1 MKAKI
6 KDKKEVA
13 ESTLKVV
20 FDLMGQ
26 KIDFKAG
33 QYIFISIPNSPYPDD
48 KGNRRH
54 FTISSPPEEKDI
66 AITTRIRPSG
76 FKKWLSEAPI
86 GSEIDLGMV
95 TGEFILPKSFDKHLI
110 FLAGGI
116 GVTPFMS
123 MLGHIKNQQLPFKV
137 ALIYSNRNRQST
149 AYFKEL
155 NSWTGQIPDFKVI
168 MTMTEDPDWPGE
180 KRKID
185 AGFIKDY
192 LPDPNLQTY
201 YISGPPAFA
210 EGMKKVLEEVEVS
223 GSDIKL
229 ERFTGY

>member
-13 ESTLKVV
+13 EATLQVA

-33 QYIFISIPNSPYPDD
+33 QYIFIHIPDSPYPDD
-48 KGNRRH
+48 RGNRRH
-54 FTISSPPEEKDI
+54 FTISSPPEEADI

-76 FKKWLSEAPI
+76 FKRWLSEAPI
-86 GSEIDLGMV
+86 GSEVDLGLV
-95 TGEFILPKSFDKHLI
+95 TGEFILPKDFDKPLV

-116 GVTPFMS
+116 GVTPFIS
-123 MLGHIKNQQLPFKV
+123 MLAHIKNQKLPFKV

-149 AYFKEL
+149 AYLKEL
-155 NSWTGQIPDFKVI
+155 KSWIEQIPDFKLI
-168 MTMTEDPDWPGE
+168 TTMTDDPDFSEE
-180 KRKID
+180 KRQID
-185 AGFIKDY
+185 AEFIKDY
-192 LPDPNLQTY
+192 FQEPNLYTY
-201 YISGPPAFA
+201 YISGPPSFV
-210 EGMKKVLEEVEVS
+210 EGMNKSLKEAGVK